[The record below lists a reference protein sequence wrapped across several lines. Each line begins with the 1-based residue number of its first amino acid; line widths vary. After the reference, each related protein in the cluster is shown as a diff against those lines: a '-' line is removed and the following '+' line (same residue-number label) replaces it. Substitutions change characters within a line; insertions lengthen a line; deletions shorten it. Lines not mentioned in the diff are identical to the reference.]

1 MPCAPAATGLPR
13 SSSAPRLI
21 AVTRSRGGKSRGSC
35 SVYGRL
41 ASWSGPSERS
51 TMIQTVALLVTAG
64 YGILSLAGGVI
75 GFVKA
80 GSRASLIA
88 GGASGVLLI
97 GSALLGASQPVA

>member
-1 MPCAPAATGLPR
+1 
-13 SSSAPRLI
+13 
-21 AVTRSRGGKSRGSC
+21 
-35 SVYGRL
+35 
-41 ASWSGPSERS
+41 
-51 TMIQTVALLVTAG
+51 MIQTLALVVTAG

-97 GSALLGASQPVA
+97 GSALLGLSQPVVGLVVGSVVSAALIARFAKSAFGAGAKPVGRVMVLGGLAVLVTAGLALV